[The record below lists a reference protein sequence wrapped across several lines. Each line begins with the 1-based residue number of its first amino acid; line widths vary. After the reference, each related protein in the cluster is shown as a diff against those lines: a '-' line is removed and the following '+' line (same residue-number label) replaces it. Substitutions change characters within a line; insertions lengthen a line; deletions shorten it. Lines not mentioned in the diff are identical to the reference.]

1 MIDFFSRLFE
11 TSGFPAR
18 WHCGT
23 GWTPALGW
31 LHIGADL
38 AIWAAY
44 LAIPCVLLFFVTRR
58 KDIPFHKV
66 FYLFGFFILTCGITH
81 LIDAT
86 MFSWP
91 AYRFLGVSKAV
102 TATASW
108 LTVLAM
114 IPIVPRALELPGVMR
129 LNERLT
135 GEIEERTHAQ
145 MKLAEHAEA
154 LEQAN
159 RKLAELTAEAE
170 SANQAKS
177 DFLAHMSHEIR
188 TPMTAILG
196 YSEELLREVQAGDEP
211 SRLDALR
218 TIRENGEHLLDIV
231 NDVLDLSR
239 IEAGRLEVDRRP
251 VELPRVL
258 AEVES
263 LIGVLARRK
272 GLALQVG
279 FEGRIPVRIET
290 DAVRLKQVLVN
301 LVSNAVKYTDQGRV
315 ALTVRLTC
323 GDQAGQGTRPS
334 LEFEVSD
341 SGIGMT
347 PDEIERLFIPYG
359 RLDRRDD
366 PRGST
371 GLGLTISR
379 RLVELLGGTIR
390 VTSAPDAGTTVR
402 VTIDPGDLDGIPRF
416 SEEVDAGAP
425 IDPSPDPAADR
436 AVDLPEGLRVLLAED
451 TVSNQRLIGRILG
464 QAGVSLDVVND
475 GMEAVDAVE
484 RSEARGLSYHVI
496 LMDMLMPNL
505 GGLDA
510 AARLRAI
517 GCQTPIVALTANV
530 MDGDRERY
538 LRSGCDAYLGKPID
552 RLELLATLSRFG
564 PNQAKV
570 SDAFPPS
577 RHHS

>member
-1 MIDFFSRLFE
+1 MIDFLGRLFD

-38 AIWAAY
+38 SIWGAY
-44 LAIPCVLLFFVTRR
+44 LTIPCVLLFFVTRR
-58 KDIPFHKV
+58 KDVPFHKI
-66 FYLFGFFILTCGITH
+66 FYLFGIFILTCGITH
-81 LIDAT
+81 LIDAA

-91 AYRFLGVSKAV
+91 AYRLLGVSKAI
-102 TATASW
+102 TAAASW
-108 LTVLAM
+108 LTVVAM

-135 GEIEERTHAQ
+135 KEIEERTRAQ
-145 MKLAEHAEA
+145 IQLAEHAEA
-154 LEQAN
+154 LERAN
-159 RKLAELTAEAE
+159 RRLADLTSEAE
-170 SANQAKS
+170 TANRAKS
-177 DFLAHMSHEIR
+177 DFLAQMSHEIR

-196 YSEELLREVQAGDEP
+196 YSDELLREVQPGEEP
-211 SRLDALR
+211 ARLDALR

-239 IEAGRLEVDRRP
+239 IEAGRLEVNRQS

-279 FEGRIPVRIET
+279 FEGRIPERIDT

-301 LVSNAVKYTDQGRV
+301 LVSNAVKYTDRGLV
-315 ALTVRLTC
+315 KLMVRLVPIESENEEL
-323 GDQAGQGTRPS
+323 RPL
-334 LEFEVSD
+334 LEFEVAD
-341 SGIGMT
+341 TGIGMT
-347 PDEIERLFIPYG
+347 SDEIDRLFIPYG

-379 RLVELLGGTIR
+379 RLVELLGGTIQ
-390 VTSAPDAGTTVR
+390 VNSTPGAGTTVC
-402 VTIDPGDLDGIPRF
+402 VTIDPGNLDGIPRR
-416 SEEVDAGAP
+416 SLDPSTGSTLV
-425 IDPSPDPAADR
+425 PSPDATTED
-436 AVDLPEGLRVLLAED
+436 AVELPEGLRVLLAED

-464 QAGVSLDVVND
+464 QVGVRLDVVND
-475 GMEAVDAVE
+475 GAEAVNAVE
-484 RSEARGLSYHVI
+484 RSEAEGNGYHVI

-510 AARLRAI
+510 AAQLRAI
-517 GCQTPIVALTANV
+517 GCRVPIVALTANV

-538 LRSGCDAYLGKPID
+538 LRSGCDGYLGKPID
-552 RLELLATLSRFG
+552 RVQLLETLSRFG
-564 PNQAKV
+564 PPRSNH
-570 SDAFPPS
+570 SETCPPPP
-577 RHHS
+577 